1 MADYEE
7 LAAETK
13 ERLDRAEGYMLDAE
27 FREEFETRQI
37 RYLQA
42 MCELQILATKQ
53 NAAILDLLSKQQ
65 L

>member
-42 MCELQILATKQ
+42 MAELQILVVKQ

>member
-7 LAAETK
+7 LAAETT

-42 MCELQILATKQ
+42 MCELQVLVVKQ
-53 NAAILDLLSKQQ
+53 NAAILDLLGKQQ